1 MIDALISGRIH
12 RKPQQRRTGA
22 GKPFATCTLRAAT
35 RDGAVIF
42 VNVICFEA
50 LAVKAILALE
60 DGDSIAIAG
69 ELTPKVYAPDGAEP
83 RPSLDLLAHSVL
95 TEYHVARK
103 RKAVREPPA
112 DAPFDDPLPAA

>member
-42 VNVICFEA
+42 VNVIAFEA
-50 LAVKAILALE
+50 QAVAAILALE

-83 RPSLDLLAHSVL
+83 RPTLDLLAHAVL
-95 TEYHVARK
+95 TEYHVTRK
-103 RKAVREPPA
+103 RKTVQEQRAEQP
-112 DAPFDDPLPAA
+112 PFDDAF